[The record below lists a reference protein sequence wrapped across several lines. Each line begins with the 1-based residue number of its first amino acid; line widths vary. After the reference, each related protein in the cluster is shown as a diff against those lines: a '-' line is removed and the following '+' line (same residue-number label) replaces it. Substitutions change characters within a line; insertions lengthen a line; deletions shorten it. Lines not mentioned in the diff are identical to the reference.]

1 MTVFFRTATAR
12 LLSDS
17 PVLVRAFYDL
27 YKIPV
32 AICVRI
38 CVSSRGFEGFASLTG
53 TIHVQMICAVHL
65 TGVASAGTNRL
76 DKSSDTGAAEL
87 CHNQSGSGFFGGN
100 NSLVRDPGQIWGGD
114 QTEASLKK
122 AENT

>member
-1 MTVFFRTATAR
+1 
-12 LLSDS
+12 
-17 PVLVRAFYDL
+17 
-27 YKIPV
+27 
-32 AICVRI
+32 
-38 CVSSRGFEGFASLTG
+38 
-53 TIHVQMICAVHL
+53 MICAVHL

-100 NSLVRDPGQIWGGD
+100 NSLVRNPGQIWGGD